1 MKAVRLYPRDPH
13 RVRGTSQIKEWA
25 ENPLFSFVKR
35 PPIQNVEKQARVSEL
50 LRRIED
56 IVAPTIVGMG
66 YELVRVTMSRGGTLQ
81 IMIEPADGR
90 PMDVEGCA
98 TVARALSAVLDVE
111 DPIPNSYTLEVSSPG
126 IDRPLTRPKDYA
138 RWAGHIARLETNLP
152 IEGRR
157 RFKGTLLGLA
167 DGVVKLR
174 LDDGKEAD
182 VPLSI
187 VSRAKLE
194 MTDALIEEHRLAQQ
208 GAGHAHLSNC
218 PSDGPEERNIDMA
231 TTADIPRLEML
242 QVADMV
248 AREKGIEREEV
259 LEAMEQAIQK
269 AGRAAPRARRR
280 CRPARGH
287 LRASFRAGS
296 SRRGG

>member
-1 MKAVRLYPRDPH
+1 VGRKPALFICEAAADP
-13 RVRGTSQIKEWA
+13 
-25 ENPLFSFVKR
+25 
-35 PPIQNVEKQARVSEL
+35 NVEKQARVSEL

-90 PMDVEGCA
+90 PMDIEGCA

-126 IDRPLTRPKDYA
+126 IDRPLTRAKDYA

-187 VSRAKLE
+187 VSKAKLE

-208 GAGHAHLSNC
+208 GAGHAH
-218 PSDGPEERNIDMA
+218 
-231 TTADIPRLEML
+231 
-242 QVADMV
+242 
-248 AREKGIEREEV
+248 
-259 LEAMEQAIQK
+259 
-269 AGRAAPRARRR
+269 
-280 CRPARGH
+280 
-287 LRASFRAGS
+287 
-296 SRRGG
+296 